1 MKRKHKLYSRPKR
14 PFDKKRIDEEKEI
27 KEEFGLKNKKEIW
40 KAEAKVKLIRKKAR
54 NLIKSSPEQKKRLFD
69 QLNKIGLKADSLT
82 DAFAINIKSYLER
95 RLQTVVFKRRLA
107 NTIKEARQKIVHKK
121 VLIDG
126 KVINKPSYIVPI
138 KLEDKITL
146 KEKTASSKSASA
158 EAPKM
163 QTEAAEEKTYPK
175 EGHKDTKQEILH
187 NDTKQE
193 ILHKE
198 NS

>member
-1 MKRKHKLYSRPKR
+1 MKRKHKKYSKPKK
-14 PFDKKRIDEEKEI
+14 PFNKERIIEEENIKK
-27 KEEFGLKNKKEIW
+27 EFGLKNKKEIW

-138 KLEDKITL
+138 KLENKITI
-146 KEKTASSKSASA
+146 KEKSASA